1 MCLVTK
7 QRKAKIAKKDITC
20 YKQLGYGLVSRY
32 MKYRYYVGVV
42 VTRPLHVEFNI
53 NDWFPLDQIV
63 SNEYGEVKDGY
74 RYSEREKL
82 IRTKRAN
89 EVSSGLHASLTTD
102 RLEENVEHGLYEF
115 LIPAGSEYFT
125 DKTGL
130 IVSNQ
135 IMLVNDINLY
145 EK

>member
-20 YKQLGYGLVSRY
+20 YKHLR
-32 MKYRYYVGVV
+32 R
-42 VTRPLHVEFNI
+42 F
-53 NDWFPLDQIV
+53 D
-63 SNEYGEVKDGY
+63 
-74 RYSEREKL
+74 
-82 IRTKRAN
+82 
-89 EVSSGLHASLTTD
+89 LTTTYQFYVYNVGRLDKTHLSFGRNNHWCLADEAAMNFYWKASRKRVLTEVIHGFHAYLSID
-102 RLEENVEHGLYEF
+102 RAQAVMCEGNEGLYEF